1 MSLLQ
6 PSKTYVPIYPELVE
20 ITEQHEKVHWGTWE
34 AKLQQDV
41 EQWKR
46 GDISD
51 GEKAFITSIL
61 RLFTQSDVAVG
72 SDYYDNLIPV
82 IRNNEARNMLGSF
95 AGREGVHQR
104 AYALLNDTLG
114 YGEGFYSEFLEY
126 AEMKEKLEFMV
137 DMKNITNRD
146 IAMSLGKQVLVEGVN
161 LFAIFA
167 MLLNFGRQGK
177 LMGMT
182 DINQWSIRD
191 ESIHVQ
197 GLSKLFRIFLAE
209 HPKLVNDAFKRD
221 LYDTAR
227 ECVRLEDA
235 CIDLAFQSGGI
246 EGINAEETKQYVRS
260 VCDYRLVQLG
270 LKPNWNVSNPFSWL
284 DWLLSGNSIE
294 NFFENNTVNYSKN
307 SMVGDYSAGY

>member
-1 MSLLQ
+1 
-6 PSKTYVPIYPELVE
+6 VE

-51 GEKAFITSIL
+51 AEKKFITSIL

-72 SDYYDNLIPV
+72 GDYYDNLIPV

-177 LMGMT
+177 LMGTT

>member
-1 MSLLQ
+1 
-6 PSKTYVPIYPELVE
+6 
-20 ITEQHEKVHWGTWE
+20 
-34 AKLQQDV
+34 
-41 EQWKR
+41 
-46 GDISD
+46 
-51 GEKAFITSIL
+51 
-61 RLFTQSDVAVG
+61 
-72 SDYYDNLIPV
+72 
-82 IRNNEARNMLGSF
+82 
-95 AGREGVHQR
+95 
-104 AYALLNDTLG
+104 
-114 YGEGFYSEFLEY
+114 
-126 AEMKEKLEFMV
+126 MKEKLEFMV

-177 LMGMT
+177 LMGTT